1 MPVSLTIVI
10 PVYNSQKYLFD
21 CLNSVCKQIKRNVEV
36 IIVDDFSYDDSIKI
50 SKKFLKR
57 FKFIKLI
64 KLKRN
69 KGVSYCRNVGINS
82 AKGEYIHFLD
92 SDDKLVTGGIKIV
105 LEHLKRPNRNDVF
118 FMKNLILNNLKGKS
132 KLVYD
137 HRQTF
142 EFKNNSSVLSC
153 TENSNK
159 FRAVCWNLIIK
170 RKFLFDNKIF
180 FRKIE
185 TAEDRVFVSEILC
198 LLKNF
203 YLIKKPI
210 YIHRD
215 FHLNTLSKIQGY
227 DRAKS
232 LLNVVSAI
240 LKFVK
245 NKKPFLNKKKIEYLL
260 KVINFSTQELFLD
273 LIICDKQNLKN
284 LSLLIFKL
292 KLKNELSVLSEYRIK
307 YFNFLSN
314 SKKKLYNNLIQINEK
329 KYKLINNKLNKT
341 NNKNIIL
348 FCVGRYGRTFLEYFT
363 KIGLRIKIIVDN
375 SPFYGNEKI
384 YNLKIKNTLYL
395 KRNLKKFSKFT
406 IFVCNENI
414 YDFKKIRIQL
424 IKIGYPKSNII
435 HFTVD

>member
-118 FMKNLILNNLKGKS
+118 FLKNLILNNLKKKS
-132 KLVYD
+132 KPVYD
-137 HRQTF
+137 NTQTF
-142 EFKNNSSVLSC
+142 KFKKNSSVLSC

-159 FRAVCWNLIIK
+159 FRTCCWNLIIK
-170 RKFLFDNKIF
+170 RKFLFENKIF
-180 FRKIE
+180 FRKIK
-185 TAEDRVFVSEILC
+185 TAEDWVFVSEILC
-198 LLKNF
+198 LLKKF
-203 YLIKKPI
+203 CLIKKPV

-215 FHLNTLSKIQGY
+215 FHFNTLGKEKGY

-232 LLNVVSAI
+232 LLNVISAI
-240 LKFVK
+240 LKFIK
-245 NKKPFLNKKKIEYLL
+245 DKKLFLNKQKVEYLL
-260 KVINFSTQELFLD
+260 RIINLAVQELSLN
-273 LIICDKQNLKN
+273 LIICNKKDLKN
-284 LSLLIFKL
+284 LSLIVFKL
-292 KLKNELSVLSEYRIK
+292 KNRLSVLSKYRIK

-314 SKKKLYNNLIQINEK
+314 DKKKLYDNLIQINEK

-375 SPFYGNEKI
+375 NPAYENEKI
-384 YNLKIKNTLYL
+384 HSLKIKNTSYL

-406 IFVCNENI
+406 IFVCNENAF
-414 YDFKKIRIQL
+414 DFKKIRIQL
-424 IKIGYPKSNII
+424 IKIGYSKSNII

>member
-118 FMKNLILNNLKGKS
+118 FMKNLILNNLKKKS
-132 KLVYD
+132 KPVYD
-137 HRQTF
+137 NTQTF
-142 EFKNNSSVLSC
+142 KFKKNSSVMSC
-153 TENSNK
+153 TENLNK
-159 FRAVCWNLIIK
+159 FRPTCWNFIIK
-170 RKFLFDNKIF
+170 KEFLFENKIF
-180 FRKIE
+180 FRKIK
-185 TAEDRVFVSEILC
+185 TAEDWVFVSEILC
-198 LLKNF
+198 LLKKF
-203 YLIKKPI
+203 CLIKKPV

-215 FHLNTLSKIQGY
+215 FHFNTLGKEKGY

-232 LLNVVSAI
+232 LLNVISAI
-240 LKFVK
+240 LKFIK
-245 NKKPFLNKKKIEYLL
+245 DKKLFLNKQKVEYLL
-260 KVINFSTQELFLD
+260 RIINLAVQELSLN
-273 LIICDKQNLKN
+273 LIICNKKDLKN
-284 LSLLIFKL
+284 LSLIVFKL
-292 KLKNELSVLSEYRIK
+292 KNRLSVLSKYRIK

-314 SKKKLYNNLIQINEK
+314 DKKKLYDNLIQINEK
-329 KYKLINNKLNKT
+329 KYKLINNNLNKA
-341 NNKNIIL
+341 NSKSIIL
-348 FCVGRYGRTFLEYFT
+348 FCAGRYGRTVLEYFI
-363 KIGLRIKIIVDN
+363 KIGVKIKIIADN
-375 SPFYGNEKI
+375 NPAYENEKI
-384 YNLKIKNTLYL
+384 HSLKIKNTSYL

-406 IFVCNENI
+406 IFVCNENAF
-414 YDFKKIRIQL
+414 DFKKIRIQL
-424 IKIGYPKSNII
+424 IKIGYSKSNIN
-435 HFTVD
+435 HLNLL